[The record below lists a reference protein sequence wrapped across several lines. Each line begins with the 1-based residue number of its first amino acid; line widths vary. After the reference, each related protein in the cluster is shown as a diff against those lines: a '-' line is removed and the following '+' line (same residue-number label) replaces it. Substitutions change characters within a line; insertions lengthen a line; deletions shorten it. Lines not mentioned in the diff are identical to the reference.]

1 MHSARTSFA
10 CALLSV
16 GFLIASTRPAQAD
29 TKDVSP
35 TGKGIVG
42 GALLGAEAVTAT
54 EAALNV
60 KPAWAYLVG
69 GGVGAAAGG
78 VGGYF
83 LERHATSKTN
93 MLVLAAGM
101 LLVIPTTVAILSA
114 TAYEPPRDYTED
126 LGPTNEPTADPAAPD
141 QPQITPS
148 ETPAVR
154 STMPSLVGIA
164 DTRLSLGVPAI
175 EVFDMYTARERL
187 RFGMKQRTEVRVPV
201 LCVLF

>member
-1 MHSARTSFA
+1 MTRARTSFA

-16 GFLIASTRPAQAD
+16 SFLVMTTRPARAD
-29 TKDVSP
+29 TVDVSP
-35 TGKGIVG
+35 TAKGIVG

-54 EAALNV
+54 EAALRL

-69 GGVGAAAGG
+69 GGAGAAAGG

-114 TAYEPPRDYTED
+114 TAYEPPTDYTED
-126 LGPTNEPTADPAAPD
+126 RGPTDEPLAEPAAPD
-141 QPQITPS
+141 QPPMVPNETPS
-148 ETPAVR
+148 ARR
-154 STMPSLVGIA
+154 SHEQLHEP
-164 DTRLSLGVPAI
+164 
-175 EVFDMYTARERL
+175 ERSGD
-187 RFGMKQRTEVRVPV
+187 RGR
-201 LCVLF
+201 